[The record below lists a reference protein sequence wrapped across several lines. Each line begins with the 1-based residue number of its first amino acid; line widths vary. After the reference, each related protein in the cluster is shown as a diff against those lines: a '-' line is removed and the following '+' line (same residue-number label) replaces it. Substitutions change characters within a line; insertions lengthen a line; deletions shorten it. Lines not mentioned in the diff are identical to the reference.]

1 MFLLKPII
9 NNNTMV
15 SKDQIKLFFLQFI
28 LISGIIL
35 INEEQSYLFLFFYI
49 LASVFCILNPKYI
62 LYIFYSSIWISLKL
76 HFEIEN
82 VIIRLSDIIFLLL
95 FSSWLINSFY
105 NKRIMIDTP
114 KKNDYVMIGFV
125 LLSCFSL
132 ITSLN
137 RFGTIVEIIQIFQL
151 IFLYYMLKSIITND
165 RDIKY
170 FMIATIIFGL
180 IDSIYIFSTVLEHGI
195 GGRHIGILEKTP
207 DEIPYA
213 LVFLYLLFLSE
224 KNMFIKGIKLGL
236 LLILTVALFL
246 TMGRGLLIITG
257 VMFVISTIIYLGS
270 RKKYI
275 NIVIMF
281 SAAAIISIFLISS
294 SQGASK
300 RYGSIVK
307 GGEHIDLRLYN
318 YYSSI
323 MIMKKY
329 PFTGVGLGNDYEY
342 LKANLPDFSPELV
355 RKWGGDTPHNE
366 LLHFGIQS
374 GVLGMVFAIFFYFSL
389 IRRSYKILIQKKLQS
404 QTLAI
409 GLFSFSIGIF
419 LWSLANDV
427 ILAGYGS
434 LAILITAFT
443 DKIYGS
449 NEASY

>member
-1 MFLLKPII
+1 LFLLKPII

-49 LASVFCILNPKYI
+49 LSSVFCILNPKYI

-281 SAAAIISIFLISS
+281 TAAAIISIFLISS

-355 RKWGGDTPHNE
+355 NKR
-366 LLHFGIQS
+366 
-374 GVLGMVFAIFFYFSL
+374 
-389 IRRSYKILIQKKLQS
+389 
-404 QTLAI
+404 
-409 GLFSFSIGIF
+409 
-419 LWSLANDV
+419 
-427 ILAGYGS
+427 
-434 LAILITAFT
+434 
-443 DKIYGS
+443 
-449 NEASY
+449 

>member
-1 MFLLKPII
+1 
-9 NNNTMV
+9 
-15 SKDQIKLFFLQFI
+15 
-28 LISGIIL
+28 
-35 INEEQSYLFLFFYI
+35 
-49 LASVFCILNPKYI
+49 
-62 LYIFYSSIWISLKL
+62 
-76 HFEIEN
+76 
-82 VIIRLSDIIFLLL
+82 
-95 FSSWLINSFY
+95 
-105 NKRIMIDTP
+105 MIDTP
-114 KKNDYVMIGFV
+114 KKNDYVIIGFV

-275 NIVIMF
+275 NI
-281 SAAAIISIFLISS
+281 
-294 SQGASK
+294 
-300 RYGSIVK
+300 
-307 GGEHIDLRLYN
+307 
-318 YYSSI
+318 
-323 MIMKKY
+323 
-329 PFTGVGLGNDYEY
+329 
-342 LKANLPDFSPELV
+342 
-355 RKWGGDTPHNE
+355 
-366 LLHFGIQS
+366 
-374 GVLGMVFAIFFYFSL
+374 
-389 IRRSYKILIQKKLQS
+389 
-404 QTLAI
+404 
-409 GLFSFSIGIF
+409 
-419 LWSLANDV
+419 
-427 ILAGYGS
+427 
-434 LAILITAFT
+434 
-443 DKIYGS
+443 
-449 NEASY
+449 

>member
-1 MFLLKPII
+1 MVLEFYMKDINFNNRDWDNLFLLKPII
-9 NNNTMV
+9 INNTMF

-76 HFEIEN
+76 HFEIAN

-105 NKRIMIDTP
+105 NKRLMIDTP

-151 IFLYYMLKSIITND
+151 IFLYYMLKSIISDD

-180 IDSIYIFSTVLEHGI
+180 IDSFYIFITVFEHGI

-207 DEIPYA
+207 DEIPYS

-246 TMGRGLLIITG
+246 TMGRGCLLYTSPSPRDG
-257 VMFVISTIIYLGS
+257 LLS
-270 RKKYI
+270 R
-275 NIVIMF
+275 MPS
-281 SAAAIISIFLISS
+281 SA
-294 SQGASK
+294 
-300 RYGSIVK
+300 
-307 GGEHIDLRLYN
+307 
-318 YYSSI
+318 
-323 MIMKKY
+323 
-329 PFTGVGLGNDYEY
+329 
-342 LKANLPDFSPELV
+342 
-355 RKWGGDTPHNE
+355 
-366 LLHFGIQS
+366 
-374 GVLGMVFAIFFYFSL
+374 
-389 IRRSYKILIQKKLQS
+389 
-404 QTLAI
+404 
-409 GLFSFSIGIF
+409 
-419 LWSLANDV
+419 
-427 ILAGYGS
+427 
-434 LAILITAFT
+434 
-443 DKIYGS
+443 
-449 NEASY
+449 